1 MTGGKRVAALSVI
14 TLGAAYEF
22 AISLDRLSNNPTK
35 GVERFQT
42 VRRERYLSERE
53 FAALAEALTEF
64 EREEDPLADDAIA
77 ILRRRWDEAR
87 PADASRGHNSGD
99 VPSAI
104 QPCLWVLPAM
114 KGEGHFVGLPHL
126 WTKVK
131 ARADAIM

>member
-64 EREEDPLADDAIA
+64 ERSPFFADGGTRRAPQTPAEGIIQATFRRPYSLA
-77 ILRRRWDEAR
+77 
-87 PADASRGHNSGD
+87 SGFF
-99 VPSAI
+99 
-104 QPCLWVLPAM
+104 QP
-114 KGEGHFVGLPHL
+114 
-126 WTKVK
+126 
-131 ARADAIM
+131 